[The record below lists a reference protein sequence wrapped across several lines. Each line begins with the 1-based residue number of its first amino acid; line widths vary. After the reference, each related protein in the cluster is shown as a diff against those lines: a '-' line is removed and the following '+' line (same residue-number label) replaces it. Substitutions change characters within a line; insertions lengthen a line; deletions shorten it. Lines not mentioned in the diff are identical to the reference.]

1 MLELRELSCGYRATP
16 VLRGVSFTVEPGET
30 LCLLG
35 PNGVGKTTL
44 LRTVLGLLKPLAG
57 EVRVDGRSLSGRS
70 RRETARLLA
79 YVPQAHTPPFPFSV
93 FDVVL
98 AGRTAHVG
106 LFATPAHEDRLVA
119 MEALELL
126 GIGPLARRP
135 YTEISGGERQL
146 ALIARAVAQEP
157 RVLLLDEPSS
167 NLDFG
172 NQLRLLELVRR
183 LAAERRLAV
192 VMSTHFPDHAL
203 RCATTA
209 ALVKD
214 GGVLA
219 FGPADAVITGER
231 LEEVYGVP
239 VELVERG
246 HNGSRVRVCVPR
258 LATHVA
264 PPGPDTFKESESHVE
279 TH

>member
-1 MLELRELSCGYRATP
+1 MLELRDVSCGYRGRP
-16 VLRGVSFTVEPGET
+16 VLSDVTFAVEPGET

-44 LRTVLGLLKPLAG
+44 LRTVLGLLKPLTG
-57 EVRVDGRSLSGRS
+57 EVRVAGRSLPGRS
-70 RRETARLLA
+70 RREVARLLA

-119 MEALELL
+119 MEALDLL
-126 GIGPLARRP
+126 GVGPLARRP

-146 ALIARAVAQEP
+146 VLIARAVAQEP

-167 NLDFG
+167 NLDYG
-172 NQLRLLELVRR
+172 NQLRLLELVGR

-219 FGPADAVITGER
+219 VGPADAVITGAR

-258 LATHVA
+258 LATHNA
-264 PPGPDTFKESESHVE
+264 SPRPDTIEENASYVE
-279 TH
+279 TR